1 MIQRM
6 LEAIASILDLSGR
19 KAIEDL
25 RRIQI
30 ELEEG
35 QEALDWY
42 VIRGVILRERG
53 QSTPPKRA
61 NLLTVRHTK

>member
-42 VIRGVILRERG
+42 VIGIG
-53 QSTPPKRA
+53 QRDYELHFGPRA
-61 NLLTVRHTK
+61 D